1 MEQKNQLSINI
12 APEVAGGK
20 YSNLAVIGHTPSE
33 FVLDF
38 AAVLPG
44 NPNAQV
50 QSRVILAP
58 EHTKRLL
65 FALQE
70 NIQKYEAQFGQIKI
84 NQPAQAMPMASGGEA

>member
-50 QSRVILAP
+50 QARVILAP

-70 NIQKYEAQFGQIKI
+70 NIQKYEAQFGQIKF
-84 NQPAQAMPMASGGEA
+84 NTPQQQMPMATGGEA

>member
-12 APEVAGGK
+12 SPEVAGGK
-20 YSNLAVIGHTPSE
+20 YANLAVIGHTPSE

-58 EHTKRLL
+58 EHAKRLL

-70 NIQKYEAQFGQIKI
+70 NIQKYEAQFGQIKMSA
-84 NQPAQAMPMASGGEA
+84 PGQAMPMAAGGEA